1 MAKKENEEVEA
12 VAREAVAEDRAKKDV
27 KALKLREKAMVKL
40 GKAKDRALKEAK
52 QGANLVQVI
61 GTGVT
66 ALGTTVAAYKGNR
79 YLRKKTREWGMII
92 PEGEENAGERTFG
105 AKFVSDGILPVVGLV
120 MTGVGFAMNK
130 NGVATSLLVGGGLG
144 AIAGS
149 ICGTLQGD
157 AEEIAA

>member
-27 KALKLREKAMVKL
+27 KSLKLREKTLVKL

-52 QGANLVQVI
+52 EGPNLVQII

-66 ALGTTVAAYKGNR
+66 ALGTTVGSYKGNR

-105 AKFVSDGILPVVGLV
+105 AKFVSDGMLPVVGLV
-120 MTGVGFAMNK
+120 MTGIGFAMK
-130 NGVATSLLVGGGLG
+130 SGVATSLLVGGGLG
-144 AIAGS
+144 TIAGS